1 MQRSSVSIPSNIA
14 EGDELN
20 TQKQSLNF
28 FYHARGS
35 SAELLTQTIIAQ
47 RSSMINIEDAD
58 YIVDEC
64 RQISRML
71 NSLISTRKT
80 QI

>member
-28 FYHARGS
+28 DYHARGS